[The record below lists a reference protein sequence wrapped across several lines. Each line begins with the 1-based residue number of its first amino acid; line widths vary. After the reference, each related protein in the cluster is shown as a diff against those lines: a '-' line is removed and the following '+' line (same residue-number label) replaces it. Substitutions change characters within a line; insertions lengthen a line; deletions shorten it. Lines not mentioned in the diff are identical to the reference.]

1 MQTEPT
7 IHSVGVKLEITA
19 YLDLETR
26 GYWPRLI
33 ESELTTDL
41 KKIGLDTSKCQLKYD
56 LVRIEETDF
65 EAEIKEVESAN

>member
-1 MQTEPT
+1 MQPKLT

-41 KKIGLDTSKCQLKYD
+41 QKIGLDTSKCQLKYD
-56 LVRIEETDF
+56 LVRIEKTDF
-65 EAEIKEVESAN
+65 EAEIREVENAD